1 MYVYVYYS
9 LTVNTFASL
18 ANKPTYQQ
26 ECVKWMLNEPG
37 TAVPEEYALSKKN
50 FANLVRS
57 IAQGDEEIKS
67 HKPEEYLEDFKQP
80 FIDYAKAYPDTRPA
94 AVSEEE
100 LEFVYMDKDRE
111 FFEENMAAYLEQFP
125 RGAPPV
131 DKAKLDALF
140 TTEQYEIFRQ
150 KFWKQTSAVVAG
162 DDLPFEPHE
171 IVHAQME
178 TPEKLVDEVYPGAGP
193 EFPYYMNTL
202 RPIVPQGTEVPKGGP
217 IIGAIV
223 CVTPQVKKAAEL
235 VAAATTKRAKA
246 EALAFLTLNEK
257 ASYHAARSVVAQAG
271 NAPVVVCGGTL
282 PEMKTVNATDA
293 DVQTALK
300 AMDIDE
306 EGKSILNYY
315 VWAFR
320 ANNFPFYGDYA
331 VHRASEP
338 LAGPRQIIVT
348 K

>member
-1 MYVYVYYS
+1 
-9 LTVNTFASL
+9 
-18 ANKPTYQQ
+18 
-26 ECVKWMLNEPG
+26 MLNEPG
-37 TAVPEEYALSKKN
+37 TSVAEEYALSKKN
-50 FANLVRS
+50 FANLVHS
-57 IAQGDEEIKS
+57 IAEGDEQIKS
-67 HKPEEYLEDFKQP
+67 HTPEEYLEDFKQL
-80 FIDYAKAYPDTRPA
+80 FVDYSAEYPNTRPA

-100 LEFVYMDKDRE
+100 LEFVYMEKDRE
-111 FFEENMAAYLEQFP
+111 FFDENMAAYLEQFP

-131 DKAKLDALF
+131 EKAKLDALF

-150 KFWKQTSAVVAG
+150 KFWNQTSAVIAG
-162 DDLPFEPHE
+162 DDLPFEPPE
-171 IVHAQME
+171 IVHKQMD

-202 RPIVPQGTEVPKGGP
+202 RPLFPQGTEMPKGGP
-217 IIGAIV
+217 IVGAVI
-223 CVTPQVKKAAEL
+223 CVTPQLKKAAEL
-235 VAAATTKRAKA
+235 VAAAPTKRAKG
-246 EALAFLTLNEK
+246 EALAFLTVAEK
-257 ASYHAARSVVAQAG
+257 AAFHAARSVVAQAG

-282 PEMKTVNATDA
+282 PGMKSVNATDV

-306 EGKSILNYY
+306 EGKSTLNYY
-315 VWAFR
+315 VQAFR